1 VMININNKNS
11 LKASTEN
18 TTSPPT
24 SPVVSRQPA
33 LKRVPS
39 GHIEEPALRTRTSTG
54 GKTLPMSISPT
65 NTSPPGSLTNSGNN
79 TFTSI
84 SMSTSPMKT
93 SSEDVE
99 SKNAH
104 RVLKSDTRS
113 SSMNFSN
120 APSNLQ
126 ENLNTMIQAAKEVL
140 SLAKN
145 ENTFDEKLFSSNL
158 QKVKIS
164 AIAFAGVFP
173 SIFES
178 SKSFVEQ
185 GEKSVLPF
193 MNKRK
198 NQPKTSESNQQYEDV
213 VEEFEEKLIKFLTH
227 IKEYALS
234 VQRSNNNS
242 PVTVN
247 VVAPSPVLENKTLRS
262 SSMTPQEIVGQKTL
276 EIAQLLKEPT
286 LDAIDFSNLIKEIYK
301 AVAQIME
308 TKTDKTTLQ
317 TASKELLVKALELKN
332 ESNSV
337 HKRKEFITILS
348 NLCQMIK

>member
-1 VMININNKNS
+1 VMININIKNS
-11 LKASTEN
+11 LKISQE
-18 TTSPPT
+18 TTSPPQ
-24 SPVVSRQPA
+24 SPIVSRQPA

-54 GKTLPMSISPT
+54 GKTLPMSTSPT
-65 NTSPPGSLTNSGNN
+65 NISPPSSLNNSGNN
-79 TFTSI
+79 SFTSI

-93 SSEDVE
+93 SNEDVE

-104 RVLKSDTRS
+104 RHLKSDTRS

-120 APSNLQ
+120 APVNLQ
-126 ENLNTMIQAAKEVL
+126 ESLNTMIQAAKEVL

-145 ENTFDEKLFSSNL
+145 ESSFDEKLFLNNL

-164 AIAFAGVFP
+164 SLAFAGLFP

-178 SKSFVEQ
+178 AKSFAEQ

-198 NQPKTSESNQQYEDV
+198 NQAKTEESNQQYEDV

-234 VQRSNNNS
+234 VQRSNNSS
-242 PVTVN
+242 PVTV
-247 VVAPSPVLENKTLRS
+247 VTPAPVTETKTLRPTN
-262 SSMTPQEIVGQKTL
+262 MTPQEIVGQKTL

-301 AVAQIME
+301 AVATIME
-308 TKTDKTTLQ
+308 TKSDKSTLQ